1 MIDSQL
7 QSPVAEPAESNIWKR
22 VNGVWEQLYGNLA
35 FKGVSIEW
43 HDFVLE
49 ESLAWHHSFHEGSCE
64 ICLNWSGSSLFRQ
77 SGEETPVDGRCVLG
91 YTPVETHPRAQRLPG
106 ERHCFI
112 TLEMS
117 REYLE
122 RTFAG
127 SLDRLRPWMRDYLRE
142 RETGP
147 VPIHREPMAP
157 TVQRLFPTLRKPPVV
172 GAALPF
178 WYEGRILTM
187 ASLLFF
193 EAEAQEE
200 MFCSRQQR
208 IARERTEAVKLLLE
222 KRLADP
228 PTMTELGKKIGCSAA
243 YLGRI
248 FAAETGM
255 SVPQYLRKIRL
266 QRAAE
271 LLREGS
277 HNVTEAAFDV
287 GYSSLSHFSKAFY
300 EEFGCCPGLY
310 PQGAKIFERRSRN
323 RS

>member
-1 MIDSQL
+1 VIESQVL
-7 QSPVAEPAESNIWKR
+7 TASAEPAESDIWKR
-22 VNGVWEQLYGNLA
+22 VNGVWEQLYGNMA

-43 HDFVLE
+43 HDFVLDQ
-49 ESLAWHHSFHEGSCE
+49 SLAWDRSFHEGSCE
-64 ICLNWSGSSLFRQ
+64 ICLNWSGSSRFRYDGKEV
-77 SGEETPVDGRCVLG
+77 SADGRSVLG
-91 YTPVETHPRAQRLPG
+91 YTPQSARPRAQRLPG
-106 ERHCFI
+106 GRHTFI
-112 TLEMS
+112 TLEMT

-127 SLDRLRPWMRDYLRE
+127 SLDRLRPWMRTYLRE
-142 RETGP
+142 KQDDEDALFQ
-147 VPIHREPMAP
+147 EPMAP
-157 TVQRLFPTLRKPPVV
+157 NVQRLFPTLRKPPVV

-178 WYEGRILTM
+178 WFEGRIMTL

-193 EAEAQEE
+193 EPEAKEE
-200 MFCSRQQR
+200 MFCTRQQR

-228 PTMTELGKKIGCSAA
+228 PTMTELGRQIGCSAA

-310 PQGAKIFERRSRN
+310 PQGAKLFERPRGGA
-323 RS
+323 